1 MSTMDSLQDLL
12 GKYSPKEPSEVLA
25 IKQYIEEKFHM
36 SSSVGLQGES
46 IVVTVPS
53 ASLANTLRFQV
64 MQLQEV
70 AQTKKRIIFRIG

>member
-1 MSTMDSLQDLL
+1 MDSLQDLL

-25 IKQYIEEKFHM
+25 IKQYIEEKFHT

-53 ASLANTLRFQV
+53 AALANTLRFQV
-64 MQLQEV
+64 TQLKEA
-70 AQTKKRIIFRIG
+70 AQTDKRIIFRIG